1 MSHTVYSKL
10 LRCPHT
16 VYSKLLRCPHTV
28 YSKLLRCTH
37 TVYSKLLRCTH
48 TVYSKLLRC
57 THTVYSKLLRCIHTV
72 YWDVPTQAQPLL
84 DSLLELR
91 QYQKKPTRDVTL
103 AVLPPELT
111 DLVTRQALSSSPPS
125 LHTSL
130 PLSPPLFS
138 SLFVDF
144 LSLFPNP
151 P

>member
-111 DLVTRQALSSSPPS
+111 DLVTRQALSSSPPLPS
-125 LHTSL
+125 HFPPSL
-130 PLSPPLFS
+130 PAFIF
-138 SLFVDF
+138 LFVCQF
-144 LSLFPNP
+144 PLSVP
-151 P
+151 